1 MTLLVTAVARNHV
14 FHASDQLVTYGH
26 AGLVVEHD
34 RRANKTIVIVGSD
47 CWLVLGYTGVAYL
60 DGRPTDQFIAEAVS
74 GVADLS
80 HGGVLMRGRGQ
91 SLWIHFEE
99 IGRRIVESVD
109 AAFRRLPP
117 AAQKHKLILIGS
129 GLQFT
134 KPTWRHIIFQ
144 VEFNKKKWDSVGDPG
159 RRPSWNSF
167 ALNVA
172 GDVHKP
178 IIKRARE
185 RIKAEGAES
194 PERMRSIMVD
204 AVRETGAASKL
215 VGENVI
221 SVILAPEQSEIG
233 IYFHLSD
240 IGPAIEPPSADPDR
254 ILPPPA
260 VYTPF
265 VLLPS
270 AVHCPSI
277 ASGGVSR
284 ADGLALIFHGPSS
297 TVGGGFVHSYDRE
310 PQPGVRRGRPKR
322 AVAAIR
328 EVGSAW
334 TRRCTCWRRG

>member
-1 MTLLVTAVARNHV
+1 MTLLVTAVTRNHA

-26 AGLVVEHD
+26 AGLIVEHD

-47 CWLVLGYTGVAYL
+47 CWLVLGYTGVAYI
-60 DGRPTDQFIAEAVS
+60 DARPTDQFIAEAVS

-80 HGGVLMRGRGQ
+80 KGGILMRGHGQ
-91 SLWIHFEE
+91 PLRIHFEK

-109 AAFRRLPP
+109 AAFRRLPS

-134 KPTWRHIIFQ
+134 KPAWRHIIFK
-144 VEFNKKKWDSVGDPG
+144 VEFDEKKWDSVGDSG
-159 RRPSWNSF
+159 RWPSWNSF
-167 ALNVA
+167 ALNAA
-172 GDVHKP
+172 GDVREP

-185 RIKAEGAES
+185 RVKAEGSES
-194 PERMRSIMVD
+194 PERIRSIMVD

-233 IYFHLSD
+233 VYLDLSD
-240 IGPAIEPPSADPDR
+240 AGPTIESPSTDPDR

-277 ASGGVSR
+277 ASAGVCR
-284 ADGLALIFHGPSS
+284 VDGLALKFYGPAS
-297 TVGGGFVHSYDRE
+297 TVGGGFLHGYDRE
-310 PQPGVRRGRPKR
+310 PPPGVRRGRPN
-322 AVAAIR
+322 
-328 EVGSAW
+328 
-334 TRRCTCWRRG
+334 

>member
-1 MTLLVTAVARNHV
+1 MTLLVSAVTRNHA

-26 AGLVVEHD
+26 ADLTVEHD
-34 RRANKTIVIVGSD
+34 TRANKTIVIIGSD

-80 HGGVLMRGRGQ
+80 CGGILMRGLGQ
-91 SLWIHFEE
+91 SLRIHFEE

-109 AAFRRLPP
+109 AAFRRLPR

-144 VEFNKKKWDSVGDPG
+144 VEFNKEGWDSVGDPG
-159 RRPSWNSF
+159 RGPSWNSY
-167 ALNVA
+167 ALNAA
-172 GDVHKP
+172 GDVQKP
-178 IIKRARE
+178 IIKRAHE

-194 PERMRSIMVD
+194 PERIRSIMVD

-233 IYFHLSD
+233 VYFHLSD
-240 IGPAIEPPSADPDR
+240 AGPAIELPSANPDR
-254 ILPPPA
+254 VLPPPA

-277 ASGGVSR
+277 ASAGVSR
-284 ADGLALIFHGPSS
+284 VDGLALKFHGPSS
-297 TVGGGFVHSYDRE
+297 TVGGGFLHGYDRE
-310 PQPGVRRGRPKR
+310 PPPRVRRG
-322 AVAAIR
+322 
-328 EVGSAW
+328 
-334 TRRCTCWRRG
+334 